1 MMPLWPS
8 SRTSLLKTGKHWWP
22 PSWPAYLNDPHL
34 TRRRLGRVDSSVPL
48 PTPHLTRLH
57 RNPPLMATSTLI
69 ISKDNL
75 KIKRREY
82 QHHAALHRLAEL
94 ELARPT
100 NDWTN
105 IARLGVLCNYP
116 NHQVLPR
123 KLLQKSSILLK
134 DKLSNINLLR
144 RLCKHK

>member
-1 MMPLWPS
+1 MVKPTVVIS
-8 SRTSLLKTGKHWWP
+8 
-22 PSWPAYLNDPHL
+22 
-34 TRRRLGRVDSSVPL
+34 VDFL
-48 PTPHLTRLH
+48 R
-57 RNPPLMATSTLI
+57 M
-69 ISKDNL
+69 
-75 KIKRREY
+75 KRREY

-100 NDWTN
+100 NVWTN
-105 IARLGVLCNYP
+105 IARLGILCNYP